1 MIQSTSDLQQ
11 LYDEDY
17 TLWLDA
23 TVAKLRSHHYND
35 VDWDNLIEEIEAMG
49 RRERQSLE
57 SNLVV
62 VLLHLLKWQFQP
74 ERRTGSW
81 ESSIIEHRRRIH
93 RALTSSPS
101 LKNYLVGVV
110 DECYASARK
119 QARAETQL
127 SLNRFPV
134 NCPYKV
140 ADILSDEFLAD

>member
-1 MIQSTSDLQQ
+1 MTPQQ
-11 LYDEDY
+11 LYHEDY
-17 TLWLDA
+17 TLWLDT
-23 TVAKLRSHHYND
+23 TVAKLRSHHYED
-35 VDWDNLIEEIEAMG
+35 VDWGNLIEEIEDMG

-81 ESSIIEHRRRIH
+81 ESSIIEHHRRIH
-93 RALTSSPS
+93 QTLTSSPS

-110 DECYASARK
+110 DECYTSARK

-127 SLNRFPV
+127 SLDQFPV
-134 NCPYKV
+134 NCPYNV
-140 ADILSDEFLAD
+140 PDILSDQFLPD